1 MTELTRRRAVLGAM
15 SAGAAALAGCLVE
28 DDGSGDAPDDQ
39 TDDNST
45 DDEGEHGDEQATAEL
60 LNASLVHKWS
70 DCAGGDGQAAVVHDG
85 ASYAVD
91 GIATAPDPCHEPV
104 LRDAAFED
112 GDLMVSIEVAQAEM
126 GEDRTCMDCVGI
138 VAYDAL
144 AEMSEADAV
153 ERVLVS
159 HGDQEFE
166 VPSAEFSTDPH
177 IHEATI
183 ETTDTGCGNEDVD
196 EASASLDAGT
206 LTVEGR
212 VSTSTP
218 CYEARLVNRHIDGE
232 TLHLGV
238 AARAREEMCVDCV
251 GELSYEAT
259 VDLLNDDG
267 LSELVVAHAD
277 GRDHHF
283 EL

>member
-45 DDEGEHGDEQATAEL
+45 DDEGENGDEQATAEL
-60 LNASLVHKWS
+60 LNASLVHEWS
-70 DCAGGDGQAAVVHDG
+70 DCGSDGRAVVVQDG
-85 ASYAVD
+85 TSYAVD
-91 GIATAPDPCHEPV
+91 GVATAPNPCHEPV
-104 LRDAAFED
+104 LRDAAVED
-112 GDLMVSIEVAQAEM
+112 GDLTVSVEITQTEM
-126 GEDRTCMDCVGI
+126 GEDRGCDGCVGI

-144 AEMSEADAV
+144 AELSAADAV

-159 HGDQEFE
+159 HGDQEFA
-166 VPSAEFSTDPH
+166 VPSAEFSTEPH
-177 IHEATI
+177 VHEAAI
-183 ETTDTGCGNEDVD
+183 QTTDTGCGDEDVD

-218 CYEARLVNRHIDGE
+218 CYEAVLVNRHVDGE

-238 AARAREEMCVDCV
+238 ATRAREEMCVDCV
-251 GELSYEAT
+251 GELGYEAT
-259 VDLLNDDG
+259 VDLLNDDD

-277 GRDHHF
+277 GGDHHF
-283 EL
+283 DL